1 MAGKFTI
8 FTGKSGKTYFNLKAG
23 NGEIILAS
31 QGYSDKSGARN
42 GIDSVKNNAG
52 DAARFEKK
60 VASNGKFHFSLKAGN
75 GQVIGNSE
83 MYDSEKA
90 RDAGIISVSAHAGN
104 AGVVEE

>member
-8 FTGKSGKTYFNLKAG
+8 FSGKGGKTYFNLKAG
-23 NGEIILAS
+23 NGEVILAS
-31 QGYSDKSGARN
+31 QGYVDKSGARN
-42 GIDSVKNNAG
+42 GVESVKNNAV

-75 GQVIGNSE
+75 GQIIGNSE

-90 RDAGIISVSAHAGN
+90 RDAGIASVAANAAG
-104 AGVVEE
+104 ASLIEE

>member
-31 QGYSDKSGARN
+31 QGYVDKSGARN
-42 GIDSVKNNAG
+42 GVESVRTNA
-52 DAARFEKK
+52 AHTERFEKK
-60 VASNGKFHFSLKAGN
+60 VSGNGKFHFNLKAGN

-83 MYDSEKA
+83 MYESEKA
-90 RDAGIISVSAHAGN
+90 RDAGIASVASN
-104 AGVVEE
+104 APGAALVEE